1 MKKLE
6 LDVNEFLR
14 TGFDLKNHLS
24 KFLRVPLSELENQL
38 PKGLD
43 DLAALHPGSLNPEDA
58 SNFYEN
64 EVGDA
69 HLIDLAAWHL
79 NSSKYIAETLSLQ
92 KMFACGQV
100 LDFGGGI
107 GTHALAAASL
117 KEVDHV
123 WFVDLNP
130 QNRAFVQARAN
141 ELGVNDSLSVH
152 RDLDSTGDQKF
163 DTLICL
169 DVLEHLPDPSA
180 QLKIFLGRLSN
191 RATALMN
198 WYFFKGYKGE
208 YPFHFDDP
216 KMIEKFFL
224 TLQTNFIEVFHPYL
238 ITTRAYQPIK
248 ETYAPTKFS

>member
-152 RDLDSTGDQKF
+152 RDLDSTGEIKF
-163 DTLICL
+163 DTLVCL
-169 DVLEHLPDPSA
+169 DVLEHLPDPSS
-180 QLKIFLGRLSN
+180 QLIKFLNRLSPKGV
-191 RATALMN
+191 ALLN
-198 WYFFKGYKGE
+198 WYFFKGYNGE

-216 KMIEKFFL
+216 LMIEKFFR
-224 TLQTNFIEVFHPYL
+224 TLQNNYIEIFHPFL
-238 ITTRAYQPIK
+238 ITTRAYRPINID
-248 ETYAPTKFS
+248 S